1 MQVIRTFVTALL
13 VTLVVQPSAECQ
25 PSRDVGAL
33 QRQVRALIDDGR
45 YVEAEREARALF
57 ASFGARSKE
66 NSIELNR
73 VTDLLVEALARNG
86 RGAEADTRTLAEEMV
101 RRREAGSGEDTPAH
115 ATA

>member
-57 ASFGARSKE
+57 ASFG
-66 NSIELNR
+66 
-73 VTDLLVEALARNG
+73 TWALYNG
-86 RGAEADTRTLAEEMV
+86 GIAYGLIAAMFGAELLTRSLL
-101 RRREAGSGEDTPAH
+101 RNRLRP
-115 ATA
+115 